1 MEPCLAAASGR
12 PVVVGLAVLLRLHRD
27 ALSVDEPSAAHGAF
41 PPISREFATT
51 ADRRSRGSVVV
62 ESGPARAGLDE
73 TDVDEPLENSGGI
86 DLGCDDGRR
95 ERDRSLELLARTP
108 PCPVEYLRS
117 GTKPDGRILRLQL
130 GDERGD
136 GVARGIG

>member
-1 MEPCLAAASGR
+1 
-12 PVVVGLAVLLRLHRD
+12 
-27 ALSVDEPSAAHGAF
+27 
-41 PPISREFATT
+41 
-51 ADRRSRGSVVV
+51 
-62 ESGPARAGLDE
+62 LDE

-117 GTKPDGRILRLQL
+117 GTKPGGRILRLQL

-136 GVARGIG
+136 GVADGIG